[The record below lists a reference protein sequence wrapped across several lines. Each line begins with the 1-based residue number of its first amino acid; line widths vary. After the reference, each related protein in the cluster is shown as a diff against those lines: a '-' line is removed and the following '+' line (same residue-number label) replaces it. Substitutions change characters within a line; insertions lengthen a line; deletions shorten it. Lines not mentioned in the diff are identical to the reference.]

1 MWIRRILEKIR
12 AEEEFATVIYCDN
25 SSTIALS
32 KHPVLHGKSKH
43 IGVRFHYLRELV
55 NSETVKLEYCATRN
69 QVADIFT
76 KPLKLEQ
83 FEKLR
88 ASLGIVNL
96 SDVNLIQDS

>member
-1 MWIRRILEKIR
+1 
-12 AEEEFATVIYCDN
+12 VINCDN
-25 SSTIALS
+25 NSTIQLS

-43 IGVRFHYLRELV
+43 IEVRFHYLRELV
-55 NSETVKLEYCATRN
+55 NAETVKLEYCATEN

-88 ASLGIVNL
+88 GLLGMVIL
-96 SDVNLIQDS
+96 SEVS

>member
-1 MWIRRILEKIR
+1 M
-12 AEEEFATVIYCDN
+12 
-25 SSTIALS
+25 
-32 KHPVLHGKSKH
+32 
-43 IGVRFHYLRELV
+43 

-69 QVADIFT
+69 QVVDIFM